1 MRNEYPKEIF
11 LDLSL
16 ECNLKCIQCD
26 IYKIESTYNTLS
38 IQEKREIIN
47 EIGNWKEEVYLI
59 FTGGEPFKRRDLLY
73 RLSEVCNKLDIYT
86 TISTNG
92 TLINEKDLKRLPDSG
107 INDVVVSLD
116 SYDSQVH
123 DKIRGVKGTHEKA
136 VESIRKLVEV
146 REKTDKDFHVLTSS
160 ILGSHNLDKIP
171 EIVDFI
177 ESLGVDTMLFQPI
190 QPVLNRAVENKW
202 WKTNPLFPTSE
213 QVDEGIKAL
222 KSLKKEGAPLYQ
234 STLQFSDMEYYFNNI
249 GKTKPGTCVS
259 MNKNM
264 MIDIQGN
271 VRLCFNMGRI
281 GLEPIG
287 NIKESSLLELWNNSK
302 EKMDKMKDCTECC
315 GIMVCHA
322 RR

>member
-26 IYKIESTYNTLS
+26 IYKIEPTYNALS
-38 IQEKREIIN
+38 IHEKRDIIN

-73 RLSEVCNKLDIYT
+73 SLSEECNILDIYT

-92 TLINEKDLKRLPDSG
+92 TLINKKDLKRLPDSG

-116 SYDSQVH
+116 SHDPLVH
-123 DKIRGVKGTHEKA
+123 DKIRGIKGTHEKA

-146 REKTDKDFHVLTSS
+146 REKSDNDFHVLTSS
-160 ILGSHNLDKIP
+160 ILGSHNLENIP
-171 EIVDFI
+171 ELVDLI
-177 ESLGVDTMLFQPI
+177 WSLGVDTILFQPI
-190 QPVLNRAVENKW
+190 QPVLNRDVENRW
-202 WKTNPLFPTSE
+202 WKANPLFPNSE

-234 STLQFSDMEYYFNNI
+234 SILQFSDMEYYFKNS
-249 GKTKPGTCVS
+249 GETKPETCIS
-259 MNKNM
+259 MNEKM

-271 VRLCFNMGRI
+271 VRLCFNMERI

-287 NIKESSLLELWNNSK
+287 NIKESSLLELWNDSK
-302 EKMDKMKDCTECC
+302 EKMDKMQDCTECC